1 MYCGNCGTPT
11 EKDWAFCKQC
21 GHPIEQTNP
30 TTETTD
36 TNVMTDNEPA
46 MMTADTPAAS
56 DIPVT
61 SPAAPRAPLSKT
73 AKRNLFIGGG
83 VLVLALA
90 AFLILRLTNGPST
103 PEQLA
108 EKLNAAVNAGD
119 ASQLASYL
127 DDKDSPLHDQQKIAL
142 LTEALKNEDTRE
154 EYEYEISEALDEAK
168 INEED
173 SASAADALKKQL
185 QAVLSN
191 DSSWIT
197 FAPEQSWRGTRWSVH
212 IEPVEVGNDVSY
224 MQEGVKSTLKIGD
237 LTSSS
242 DTLSDLWPAVYNYT
256 ATIDGTYASVPAQG
270 TVKAFNVKRV
280 NETELDQQ
288 KIPSITLLM
297 PDGDAKVTLN
307 DKPVSSDQGDYV
319 TIFPAPTEAKF
330 TVSTSV
336 QGVDLKGDL
345 TVTPTDD
352 QNYDL
357 SKVLQ
362 QPIAEKALDIV
373 YNASD
378 SLATAINTSNPKALK
393 DVNPDSDYYNR
404 ATWEMN
410 EFTSAPKYKLK
421 KVVIDLDS
429 VDIRSDG
436 IQLTATQVYKRTN
449 EDGSVEDKNVNWDYT
464 ITQQPNTDHWWVHSG
479 YAGWNNAIGS
489 QHTIDKSATD
499 SSSAASDSSS
509 TSSDTSSDAAPSDE
523 ASTTTDAT

>member
-11 EKDWAFCKQC
+11 EKDWVFCKQC
-21 GHPIEQTNP
+21 GHQLEQG
-30 TTETTD
+30 TETTD
-36 TNVMTDNEPA
+36 DEPA
-46 MMTADTPAAS
+46 IMTADTLAPS
-56 DIPVT
+56 DIPATTPV
-61 SPAAPRAPLSKT
+61 PRAPLSKA
-73 AKRNLFIGGG
+73 AKRNLLIGGG
-83 VLVLALA
+83 ILALALA
-90 AFLILRLTNGPST
+90 AFLILRLTNGPGT

-108 EKLNAAVNAGD
+108 DKLNAAVNAGD

-154 EYEYEISEALDEAK
+154 EYQYEIANALDEAK

-173 SASAADALKKQL
+173 STSAADAIKKQL

-224 MQEGVKSTLKIGD
+224 MPEGVKSTIQIGD
-237 LTSSS
+237 LTSNS
-242 DTLSDLWPAVYNYT
+242 DTLSDLWPAAYHYT

-270 TVKAFNVKRV
+270 IVKAFKVTRM
-280 NETELDQQ
+280 NETDLDQQ
-288 KIPSITLLM
+288 KIQSMTLIM
-297 PDGDAKVTLN
+297 PDGDAQVTLN

-319 TIFPAPTEAKF
+319 TIFPAPAEAKF
-330 TVSTSV
+330 TVSTTA

-345 TVTPTDD
+345 TITPTNDH
-352 QNYDL
+352 NYDL
-357 SKVLQ
+357 NTVLQ
-362 QPIAEKALDIV
+362 KPIAEKALDLV
-373 YNASD
+373 YNASE
-378 SLATAINTSNPKALK
+378 SLATAINTNNPKALK

-410 EFTSAPKYKLK
+410 EFTSSPKYKLQ

-429 VDIRSDG
+429 VDIRSDS
-436 IQLTATQVYKRTN
+436 IELTATQVYKRTN

-464 ITQQPNTDHWWVHSG
+464 ITQKPNTDQWWVHSG

-489 QHTIDKSATD
+489 QHTIEKSATD
-499 SSSAASDSSS
+499 AASSSSDTSS
-509 TSSDTSSDAAPSDE
+509 TSSDT
-523 ASTTTDAT
+523 DAT